1 MGGGAPV
8 RVGRRVH
15 GRGGREGMAGR
26 GLGRWLAGPRRRRV
40 GLSGVVAGSAVG
52 SRREGP
58 VVLLIVVAVLLLVV
72 VAGWVR
78 ADRAA
83 AHTRPGGDGFLH
95 HPL

>member
-1 MGGGAPV
+1 MAHRFGWAGGCTGA
-8 RVGRRVH
+8 VG
-15 GRGGREGMAGR
+15 GR
-26 GLGRWLAGPRRRRV
+26 GLGRRLAGPRRRRV

>member
-1 MGGGAPV
+1 MAHRFGWAGGCTGA
-8 RVGRRVH
+8 VGGRGWPGAASASAGGSPGRGAEEWGCRGWSPALRW
-15 GRGGREGMAGR
+15 GRGGK
-26 GLGRWLAGPRRRRV
+26 GRW
-40 GLSGVVAGSAVG
+40 
-52 SRREGP
+52 
-58 VVLLIVVAVLLLVV
+58 VLLIVVAVLLVVV

>member
-1 MGGGAPV
+1 
-8 RVGRRVH
+8 
-15 GRGGREGMAGR
+15 MAGR